1 MGSLPV
7 AYMFLV
13 SALSALESPAWQAI
27 VPLLVPR
34 EEPCAA
40 FAANSVGFNIS
51 RAIGPA
57 LAGILIG
64 ALGIAAPF
72 WVDAVTNAGVIG
84 VLLWW
89 KPPVGAA
96 KALPSERFVSA
107 ILTGLRCAHNSPR
120 LRATLARTAGFFLF
134 GSAYWAVQ
142 PLIARNQI
150 VGGPEFYGLLLTAI
164 GAGAVAGAFMLPG
177 FRHKLGADRFIAV
190 ASLGTALA
198 LLLFGLAKNPMLG
211 IVASLIAGGA
221 WIGGV
226 AAFG

>member
-1 MGSLPV
+1 MGSLP
-7 AYMFLV
+7 
-13 SALSALESPAWQAI
+13 ALSALESPAWQAI

-120 LRATLARTAGFFLF
+120 LRATLARTAGFSLF
-134 GSAYWAVQ
+134 GSAYWAVL

-190 ASLGTALA
+190 ASLGTALP